1 MEDESVGDPFDND
14 IGDFDGK
21 IVAYE
26 AVDVF
31 WYFIET
37 SSTFWRDE
45 NENAQRLTEIIA
57 NPSF

>member
-1 MEDESVGDPFDND
+1 MEDECVSDPFDDD

-31 WYFIET
+31 WYFTET
-37 SSTFWRDE
+37 SSTFWRG
-45 NENAQRLTEIIA
+45 
-57 NPSF
+57 

>member
-1 MEDESVGDPFDND
+1 MEDESVGDPFDDD

-21 IVAYE
+21 IVSYE

-31 WYFIET
+31 WNFMET

>member
-1 MEDESVGDPFDND
+1 MEDESVGDPFDDD

-31 WYFIET
+31 WNFIET
-37 SSTFWRDE
+37 SSRFWRDE